1 MTTLKS
7 AVSSRRRG
15 WFLPPFPPFPEHHWY
30 RSASRKFSIL
40 CSFRKR
46 RSIVRA
52 LTTTGTVAK
61 TSACPAEIHPF
72 SRVEF
77 IWKGY
82 SLILTLNQRLRC
94 SCLVPCALCLFSQW
108 LDTTWPVSRANG
120 SCPANR
126 EYDYPLGNWGGF
138 VWRGRAAI
146 SASWHT
152 YEALLAVAACADGVA
167 LAG

>member
-1 MTTLKS
+1 MTKLKS

-94 SCLVPCALCLFSQW
+94 SCLVPC
-108 LDTTWPVSRANG
+108 V
-120 SCPANR
+120 
-126 EYDYPLGNWGGF
+126 Y
-138 VWRGRAAI
+138 
-146 SASWHT
+146 SASDLTRHGLFR
-152 YEALLAVAACADGVA
+152 ELMVAARLTVNTIILWVTEVVSCGVA
-167 LAG
+167 VQRYLLPDTLTKRCSLWLRVQTVLR